1 METLTQKFSITD
13 ALVIC
18 NGDIGMTKTV
28 FRGMIEADPLLICA
42 DGGANRL
49 RRWKIRPHVI
59 IGDLDSLIPLTK
71 RVFSD
76 VETVYLPDQNSTDL
90 EKALDYL
97 IEHKYERAVI
107 FGATGNQ
114 IDHTLANIS
123 ILLKYKD
130 RIDLM
135 IKDAAFDIFF
145 VNREKTLAV
154 TRGQRISLMPT
165 GVCRGVTTTGLR
177 YPLSN
182 EEIAFGVREGIS
194 NEALEDSITVRVKE
208 GNLLMM
214 VQR

>member
-1 METLTQKFSITD
+1 MTSTQKYSITD
-13 ALVIC
+13 ALVVC
-18 NGDIGMTKTV
+18 NGDIGMTKQA
-28 FRGMIEADPLLICA
+28 FRALIEGDPLLVCA

-76 VETVYLPDQNSTDL
+76 VETILLPDQNSTDL

-97 IEHKYERAVI
+97 LEHNYKRAVI

-114 IDHTLANIS
+114 IDHSIANIS
-123 ILLKYKD
+123 ILLKYSA
-130 RIDLM
+130 RMDLM
-135 IKDAAFDIFF
+135 LKDPIFDIFF
-145 VNREKTLAV
+145 TTGKRTFPSKP
-154 TRGQRISLMPT
+154 GQRFSLMPA
-165 GVCRGVTTTGLR
+165 GVCRGVTTQGLL

-182 EEIAFGVREGIS
+182 EALEFGVREGVS
-194 NEALEDSITVRVKE
+194 NQAVGDSVTVSVKE

-214 VQR
+214 IER